1 MATRTGNRWFWVCAL
16 SLMAAQVAA
25 APPSPQNPQVVP
37 AGPAAFVL
45 VGDMDVPNRVN
56 QGLIS
61 NSTFVITDAGVVVI
75 DSGGSRQIGELL
87 LREIRRRT
95 DKPVTHVINTHHH
108 ADHWMGNDAF
118 ARLKPRPQILGH
130 ATMRA
135 IARTSGPQWLTNV
148 ARMTG
153 GANRGTEVVLPT
165 AAVAGGERLRVGD
178 KTFVLYHPA
187 HAHTE
192 GDIAVF
198 VPETG
203 LLIAGDVV
211 FYHRTPG
218 WQDADPLA
226 NAAAIDEFLKLNP
239 RHVVPGHGPVS
250 DARALRWMRDYI
262 ARLQG
267 EVQKHMDA
275 GLSDYEMK
283 DKLDIG
289 DYRHMSGFADRFGLN
304 VSKMYLALEAQGF
317 K

>member
-1 MATRTGNRWFWVCAL
+1 MAIRSLVRWRWLFML
-16 SLMAAQVAA
+16 SLFAVQAAA
-25 APPSPQNPQVVP
+25 APPSLRNPQVVA
-37 AGPAAFVL
+37 AGAQAFVL
-45 VGDMDVPNRVN
+45 IGDMDVPNRAN
-56 QGLIS
+56 EGLIC
-61 NSTFVITDAGVVVI
+61 NSTFVITSKGVVVV
-75 DSGGSRQIGELL
+75 DPGGSRQIGELL
-87 LREIRRRT
+87 LREIRKRT

-118 ARLKPRPQILGH
+118 ARLSPRPQILAH
-130 ATMRA
+130 AHMRDTARA
-135 IARTSGPQWLTNV
+135 IGPQWLKII
-148 ARMTG
+148 ADMTG
-153 GANRGTEVVLPT
+153 GANRGTAVSLPT
-165 AAVAGGERLRVGD
+165 ATVAGGERLRVGD

-198 VPETG
+198 VPELR
-203 LLIAGDVV
+203 LLIAGDIL
-211 FYHRTPG
+211 FHERTPG
-218 WQDADPLA
+218 WQDADPLG
-226 NAAAIDEFLKLNP
+226 NAAALDELARFDAQ
-239 RHVVPGHGPVS
+239 HVVPGHGPVG

-289 DYRHMSGFADRFGLN
+289 PYRQMSGFEDRFGLN